1 MQSSVA
7 TKKFQRWLGS
17 YGNGQKGPLVICIG
31 GIHGNE
37 PAGAIALQN
46 VLRQLNETKPAFAGR
61 LLALAGNVKALNEGV
76 RYFHHDLNRMW
87 LPARVRSQPKVETAE
102 DAEQQELLTI
112 ISDALTQQQTGVIFL
127 DLHTTSSSGAPFAL
141 ISDTLLNR
149 RFALQLR
156 TPLILGL
163 EESIEG
169 TILNYINDLGHAAI
183 GFEAG
188 QHESPQSIK
197 NHEAAVW
204 ITLVE
209 AGCLIPE
216 QVPDLSAHRQT
227 LMEAS
232 RNLPSVFE
240 IRYRH
245 AIQASDQFVMK
256 AGFTNFYPVKKAAPV
271 AADCRGEVQVKEAGY
286 LFMPLY
292 QKLGEDGFFL
302 VREVKPFWLGVSA
315 WLRRLGA
322 DRLLH
327 WLPGVAYLP
336 TDKNSLVINTRIA
349 RWFVI
354 EICHLLG
361 FRKHA
366 QVGDQLIISRR
377 RQSSWGRNQD
387 V

>member
-1 MQSSVA
+1 MQSLVID
-7 TKKFQRWLGS
+7 KEKPFQRYLGS
-17 YGNGQKGPLVICIG
+17 YGNGAPLVICIG

-37 PAGAIALQN
+37 PAGALALQN
-46 VLRQLNETKPAFAGR
+46 VLRKLNKTKPAFKGR

-76 RYFHHDLNRMW
+76 RYFHRDLNRMW
-87 LPARVRSQPKVETAE
+87 VPERVQSLPKAETPE
-102 DAEQQELLTI
+102 EMEQQELLAI
-112 ISDALTQQQTGVIFL
+112 ISEAVAQQPVGVIFL
-127 DLHTTSSSGAPFAL
+127 DLHTTSSDGAPFAL

-188 QHESPQSIK
+188 QHESPQSVK

-204 ITLVE
+204 ITLVA
-209 AGCLIPE
+209 AGCLTPE
-216 QVPDLSAHRQT
+216 QVPDLPAHRQT
-227 LMEAS
+227 LIEAS

-245 AIQASDQFVMK
+245 AIQAADEFVMNP
-256 AGFTNFYPVKKAAPV
+256 GFTNFHPVNQTDIV
-271 AADCRGEVQVKEAGY
+271 AADRNGKVRVNERGF

-302 VREVKPFWLGVSA
+302 VREVRPFWLGVSA
-315 WLRRLGA
+315 WLRHLGV

-327 WLPGVAYLP
+327 WLPGVDYLP
-336 TDKNSLVINTRIA
+336 ADKNSLVINTHIA

-377 RQSSWGRNQD
+377 KQSAEK
-387 V
+387 